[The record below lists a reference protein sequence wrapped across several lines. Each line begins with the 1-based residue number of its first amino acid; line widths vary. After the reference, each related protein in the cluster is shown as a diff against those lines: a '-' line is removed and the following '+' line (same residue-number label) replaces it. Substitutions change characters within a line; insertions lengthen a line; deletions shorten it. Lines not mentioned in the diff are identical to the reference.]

1 MSHQE
6 DLDKN
11 PWKVNSEKIIY
22 ENKWISLTEYDVIN
36 PSGNP
41 GIYGKVH
48 YKNIAVGVVPLD
60 EENNTFLVGQYRFT
74 LNEYSWEMP
83 EGGCPIGEE
92 TVLETAKR
100 ELLEETGLIAE
111 EWNEIAKL
119 HLSNSVSDEVA
130 FVFIARNLSQ
140 HSANPEETE
149 DLKVWKLPFDEA
161 FEMVMQSKITDA
173 FTVAAFLKVKILLD
187 SANSKDLF
195 QKIS

>member
-1 MSHQE
+1 MIHQE
-6 DLDKN
+6 ELDKN
-11 PWKVNSEKIIY
+11 PWIVNSEKLIY
-22 ENKWISLTEYDVIN
+22 ENKWISLTEYDVTN

-60 EENNTFLVGQYRFT
+60 DEYNTYLVGQYRFT
-74 LNEYSWEMP
+74 LSEYSWEMP

-92 TVLETAKR
+92 TILETAKR

-130 FVFIARNLSQ
+130 FIFVARRLSQ
-140 HSANPEETE
+140 HSSNPEDTE
-149 DLKVWKLPFDEA
+149 DLKVWKLPFNEA

-173 FTVAAFLKVKILLD
+173 FTVAAFLKVKLLLD
-187 SANSKDLF
+187 RGG
-195 QKIS
+195 I